1 MDKPTPSTFDVPTLG
16 ELVESGE
23 AVPTHQPDVYT
34 LSPGPGWRRLR
45 IEPPEGL
52 YWPGD
57 SEPAGFGE
65 VGLATARFL
74 STGALPDSVERV
86 MRAAGAHDYTES
98 GLWNAAVEGAAAAL
112 KLPGLPPDL
121 SELTPEA
128 FAKLLLDPLA
138 PRGPIAFD
146 AAVKLVEAPL
156 SAFRPAPEAARE
168 LSAWLVARFFTRAMP
183 GADFACPSFYRPVTL
198 DLLPPG
204 RIGRGGRRR
213 RAGRGALDEAFVGPC
228 IKKATS
234 SRPHYDAL
242 REAAAVLLRAR
253 RLDGAL
259 ADWAANILHPEAK
272 TAAGNPGRRSW
283 TNTLR
288 DKAIVACIAR
298 LEAEGMSATRNE
310 VSPSHSACDGV
321 REALGGA
328 LSYKTIEGIWNRSR
342 AG

>member
-23 AVPTHQPDVYT
+23 AVPTHQADVYT

-45 IEPPEGL
+45 IEPTEGL

-65 VGLATARFL
+65 VGLETVRW
-74 STGALPDSVERV
+74 
-86 MRAAGAHDYTES
+86 Y
-98 GLWNAAVEGAAAAL
+98 
-112 KLPGLPPDL
+112 
-121 SELTPEA
+121 
-128 FAKLLLDPLA
+128 AKR
-138 PRGPIAFD
+138 RGPISFED
-146 AAVKLVEAPL
+146 AVKLAEAHL
-156 SAFRPAPEAARE
+156 SPFWPDSPEEVKRE
-168 LSAWLVARFFTRAMP
+168 LRAWLVARFFTRAMP
-183 GADFACPSFYRPVTL
+183 GADFGCPSFYRPVAP

-204 RIGRGGRRR
+204 
-213 RAGRGALDEAFVGPC
+213 GALDEAFVGPC
-228 IKKATS
+228 IEKAAS

-259 ADWAANILHPEAK
+259 VDWAADILHPEAK
-272 TAAGNPGRRSW
+272 TAAGNPGRPGW

-298 LEAEGMSATRNE
+298 LEAEGSTATRNE
-310 VSPSHSACDGV
+310 ASERQESACDAV
-321 REALGGA
+321 AKTLPRM
-328 LSYKTIEGIWNRSR
+328 SYGRVLKIWKKRR
-342 AG
+342 RL